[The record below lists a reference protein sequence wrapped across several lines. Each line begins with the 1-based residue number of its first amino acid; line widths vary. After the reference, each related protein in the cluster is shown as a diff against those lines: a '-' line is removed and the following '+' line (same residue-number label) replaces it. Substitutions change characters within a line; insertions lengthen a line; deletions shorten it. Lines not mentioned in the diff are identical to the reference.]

1 MPEEEDS
8 SSLMLCWILRERGVE
23 SYYGFQEWTLCK
35 CTHIEGAEAQNEL
48 VESESATKRKN
59 TAIFGQAG
67 HRCPSNSLKES
78 RQPDIQCPL
87 TLLDNYGEMYRT
99 LWMILPSL
107 SPPNK
112 IGGELA
118 TLQWYAIDNDKN
130 S

>member
-35 CTHIEGAEAQNEL
+35 CTHIQGAEAQNEV

-67 HRCPSNSLKES
+67 HRGLGDGEWCPSNSLKES
-78 RQPDIQCPL
+78 RQPV
-87 TLLDNYGEMYRT
+87 
-99 LWMILPSL
+99 
-107 SPPNK
+107 
-112 IGGELA
+112 
-118 TLQWYAIDNDKN
+118 
-130 S
+130 